1 VSGVSPFQTIGPYF
15 NVLLRTRAEPRMVG
29 PDTRGERMTMCGV
42 LYDGAGSPIRD
53 ALIEIWQADAE
64 GRYAHPDD
72 PRHADADRSFHGY
85 GWRHTAE
92 DGGFTFDTIR
102 PGVVPGP
109 DGRPQAPHILVSIT
123 ARGVLT
129 RYITRMYFE
138 DERANDGDPILQ
150 LVPDGRRHTLLARR
164 QNDGRYRFDIHIQG
178 ADETVFFDA

>member
-1 VSGVSPFQTIGPYF
+1 VSGISPFQTIGPYF
-15 NVLLRTRAEPRMVG
+15 DVLLRTRAELRMVG
-29 PDTRGERMTMCGV
+29 PDTRGERITIRGV

-72 PRHADADRSFHGY
+72 PRNGDADRSFHGY

-92 DGGFTFDTIR
+92 DGGFTFDTIK

-109 DGRPQAPHILVSIT
+109 DGRPQAPHILVSVT

-129 RYITRMYFE
+129 RYITRIYF
-138 DERANDGDPILQ
+138 DGDPRNADDAILQ
-150 LVPDGRRHTLLARR
+150 LVPATRRVTLMATPEGA
-164 QNDGRYRFDIHIQG
+164 NVYRFDIRFQG
-178 ADETVFFDA
+178 TDETVFFDA